1 MYLVCGEA
9 LFDMFAQG
17 ERNQNLELVAYPGGS
32 PFNVAIGLTRLGHRA
47 ALFTGLSTDVLGRRL
62 HDLLAREG
70 VCRDYL
76 VDKSQRTTLV
86 LVALD
91 AAGVPQY
98 SFYGDGCADRVLV
111 PADLPALADHISG
124 LHFGSYTL
132 VTDPTAST
140 YFALAERERGR
151 RLISLDPNVR
161 PTVEPDMRVWRERV
175 AQWRRLADIIKV
187 SEEDLGLLHPGRELG
202 EIAQEWLQAP
212 TQLLVVTRGAA
223 GSLGYN
229 AQGCVE
235 IPAAEV
241 SVVDTVGAG
250 DSFQAA
256 LLSQLPDSS
265 SLREASA
272 SLQQLER
279 VLGYA
284 TRAAAITCSRLGS
297 NPPYANEIT

>member
-9 LFDMFAQG
+9 LFDVFAHG
-17 ERNQNLELVAYPGGS
+17 ERNDDLQLAARPGGS

-70 VCRDYL
+70 VCLDYII
-76 VDKSQRTTLV
+76 DKPHLTTLV

-91 AAGVPQY
+91 AAGVPRY
-98 SFYGDGCADRVLV
+98 SFYGDGCADREIV
-111 PADLPALADHISG
+111 PADLPTLEDRIRG

-132 VTDPTAST
+132 VTEPTAST
-140 YFALAERERGR
+140 YFALAEQERGR

-175 AQWRRLADIIKV
+175 ARWRRLADIVKV
-187 SEEDLGLLHPGRELG
+187 SEEDLELLHPGMALG
-202 EIAQEWLQAP
+202 EIARQWLQAP

-223 GSLGYN
+223 GALGYS

-235 IPAAEV
+235 TPASEV
-241 SVVDTVGAG
+241 AVVDTVGAG

-256 LLSQLPDSS
+256 LLSQLPDRS
-265 SLREASA
+265 SLQEASA
-272 SLQQLER
+272 SLQRLRQ

-284 TRAAAITCSRLGS
+284 TRAAAITCGRVGA
-297 NPPYANEIT
+297 NPPHAHELV